1 MSPSV
6 RRTLASLGA
15 WLAGAGVAVA
25 VGILA
30 LSLIGGGLASGEVRP
45 VPEDEPVVVAPTAS
59 PSPAP
64 SVSPSIALAPPM
76 TQSAAPTSAAPSSAP
91 PSPAS
96 GTLRQ
101 LASVGGSVT
110 ARCAGLTAYLVS
122 WSPAQGYEADEVHRG
137 PGRVA
142 SVVFQG
148 DGQRV
153 WLGVHCVAGIPERT
167 SDWHRDN

>member
-1 MSPSV
+1 MPPSV

-15 WLAGAGVAVA
+15 WAAGASVAVA

-45 VPEDEPVVVAPTAS
+45 VPEDGPVAAAPS
-59 PSPAP
+59 PSPSP
-64 SVSPSIALAPPM
+64 PVSPSITLAPPL
-76 TQSAAPTSAAPSSAP
+76 TKSAPVAP
-91 PSPAS
+91 PSVAPSPTS
-96 GTLRQ
+96 GPTRQ
-101 LASVGGSVT
+101 LASLGGTVI
-110 ARCAGLTAYLVS
+110 ARCVGPSAYLVS

-153 WLGVHCVAGIPERT
+153 WLGVHCVAGIPERIPP
-167 SDWHRDN
+167 RR